1 MDPEAK
7 IKERA
12 TKEQLGSDDR
22 DERAETDFGWSTKCR
37 GKGNRQKEILE
48 DLPKGLKKEKF

>member
-37 GKGNRQKEILE
+37 GKQKR
-48 DLPKGLKKEKF
+48 